1 LTRRLCVYRSSLG
14 EPVRR
19 PLRRCAGCACP
30 LRVRGQRP
38 RPGGGG
44 RRRSTARRDCRS
56 RVVPVWRRAR
66 LRRARGRDARAPGAT
81 LRCALL
87 QGEVFGEPRRACAV
101 RAPPARTRAGHD
113 EILDTLLQVRAS
125 GAHAGGTPAHPA
137 QPSGARFCVGR
148 FLGSPGAPPARTRAG
163 RPRTRR
169 NPQVRA
175 FAWGGFWGAPARLRR
190 ACGRDARAPGATL
203 RCALL
208 QGEVFGEPRRACTVR
223 APPARTRA
231 GRSRTRCNP
240 QVRAPLQGQ
249 AGWQAPACHLP
260 FQASGRPPSL
270 FSLCGSRGSEDEGQT
285 RTGMPQ
291 TAH

>member
-19 PLRRCAGCACP
+19 PLRRSAGHT
-30 LRVRGQRP
+30 RP
-38 RPGGGG
+38 PRAWRRRPHPGGGG
-44 RRRSTARRDCRS
+44 RRRSTARWDCRS
-56 RVVPVWRRAR
+56 RVVPVRRR
-66 LRRARGRDARAPGAT
+66 
-81 LRCALL
+81 
-87 QGEVFGEPRRACAV
+87 
-101 RAPPARTRAGHD
+101 
-113 EILDTLLQVRAS
+113 
-125 GAHAGGTPAHPA
+125 
-137 QPSGARFCVGR
+137 
-148 FLGSPGAPPARTRAG
+148 
-163 RPRTRR
+163 
-169 NPQVRA
+169 
-175 FAWGGFWGAPARLRR
+175 ARLRR

-208 QGEVFGEPRRACTVR
+208 HGAVFGEPRRACAVR
-223 APPARTRA
+223 APPARMRA
-231 GRSRTRCNP
+231 GRPRTRRNP

-249 AGWQAPACHLP
+249 AGWQAPTCHLP